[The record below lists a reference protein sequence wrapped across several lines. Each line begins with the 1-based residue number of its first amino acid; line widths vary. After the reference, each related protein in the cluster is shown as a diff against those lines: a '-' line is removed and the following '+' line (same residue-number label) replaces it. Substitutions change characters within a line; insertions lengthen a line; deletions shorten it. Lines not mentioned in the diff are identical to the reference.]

1 MLMPRAKPGNLRI
14 IGGEWRSRK
23 LPVADVPGLRPTPDR
38 VRETLFNWLQT
49 QIPGAHC
56 LDVFAGS
63 GALGFEAA
71 SRGAAEVVMLEKD
84 RLAGKLLADNIRL
97 LQARNIQ
104 LLQTDAIH
112 WLHKAGQRFD
122 IVFVDPPYAT
132 DLLVQTCRLLEQQSW
147 LNDNAY
153 IYLELSSQQ
162 TLPELPTNWQILK
175 GKKAGEVG
183 YYLIQRQQQDDHP

>member
-1 MLMPRAKPGNLRI
+1 MPREKPGSLRI
-14 IGGEWRSRK
+14 IGGDWRSRK

-38 VRETLFNWLQT
+38 VRETLFNWLQMH
-49 QIPGAHC
+49 IPGAHC

-84 RLAGKLLADNIRL
+84 RLASKVLAENIRL
-97 LQARNIQ
+97 LQASNIRLQ
-104 LLQTDAIH
+104 QTDAMQ
-112 WLHKAGQRFD
+112 WLHKATQRFD
-122 IVFVDPPYAT
+122 IVFVDPPYAS
-132 DLLVQTCRLLEQQSW
+132 DLQAQTCNLLEQQHW

-153 IYLELSSQQ
+153 VYLELSSQQ
-162 TLPELPTNWQILK
+162 ALPELPSNWQILK

-183 YYLIQRQQQDDHP
+183 YYLIQRQQQD

>member
-1 MLMPRAKPGNLRI
+1 MLMPRAKPGSLRI
-14 IGGEWRSRK
+14 IGGDWRSRK
-23 LPVADVPGLRPTPDR
+23 LPIAEVPGLRPTPDR

-49 QIPGAHC
+49 EIPGARC

-84 RLAGKLLADNIRL
+84 RLAGKVLAENIRL
-97 LQARNIQ
+97 LKADNIQ
-104 LLQTDAIH
+104 LLQTDAMQ
-112 WLHKAGQRFD
+112 WLEATGERFD
-122 IVFVDPPYAT
+122 IVFIDPPYASE
-132 DLLVQTCRLLEQQSW
+132 LQAQTCRLLEQQHW

-162 TLPELPTNWQILK
+162 ALPELPQNWQILK

-183 YYLIQRQQQDDHP
+183 YYLIQRQQQDQL